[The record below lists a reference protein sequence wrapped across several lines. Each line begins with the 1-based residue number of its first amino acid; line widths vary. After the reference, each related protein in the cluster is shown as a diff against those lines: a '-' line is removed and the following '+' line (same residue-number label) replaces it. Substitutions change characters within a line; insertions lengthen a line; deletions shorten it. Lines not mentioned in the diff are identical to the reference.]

1 MSDDDTP
8 PPLPS
13 ETSSPDEEDVPP
25 PLPSDTPL
33 HGLRSIPSTQ
43 KTIAPTVRPP
53 TRNTSSSQAPSS
65 VGKHAVNGCL
75 IVVLVIIVLIFM
87 IVLMTVWAVWTEW
100 HTSNEAVSRGL
111 NIIELILKLLGGNS

>member
-1 MSDDDTP
+1 MSEDDTP

-13 ETSSPDEEDVPP
+13 EFPAPDEEDVPP
-25 PLPSDTPL
+25 PLPADTPL
-33 HGLRSIPSTQ
+33 QGLRSIPSAH
-43 KTIAPTVRPP
+43 KTTASTIRPP
-53 TRNTSSSQAPSS
+53 TRNSASFQSPSS

-75 IVVLVIIVLIFM
+75 IVVLVIIVLIFVV
-87 IVLMTVWAVWTEW
+87 VLMTVWAVWTEW